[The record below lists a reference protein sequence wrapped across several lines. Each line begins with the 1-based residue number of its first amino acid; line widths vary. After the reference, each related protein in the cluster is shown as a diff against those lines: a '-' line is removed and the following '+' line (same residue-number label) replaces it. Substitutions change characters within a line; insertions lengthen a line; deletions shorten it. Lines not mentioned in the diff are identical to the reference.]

1 MNRSRVGWLAAPAIV
16 YLLVL
21 FLAPTAV
28 VLSYS
33 LLARDFHGGV
43 IRQFSW
49 DAWRQATDEITLRI
63 LARSVGLALGVTLVN
78 LLLAYPC
85 AAALSQM
92 PAARRRMLV
101 ILIGFPLITSLL
113 LRTYGW
119 MHLLPTPLRGNIW
132 GVGLVLVFNYFPFML
147 LPLLRA
153 YERADAGL
161 LHAAVDLGATPWQ
174 AFWRVT
180 WPLTRPGMLAG
191 AAMVFIPVMGEYLA
205 PTFIGNGKVELIGM
219 VIWKQFEQ
227 RNWPYAAACAVWL
240 TAIVLAP
247 MLLALVWRTKSSPEG
262 RT

>member
-1 MNRSRVGWLAAPAIV
+1 MRRSRLGWLAAPAIL
-16 YLLVL
+16 YLLAL
-21 FLAPTAV
+21 FLGPTAF

-33 LLARDFHGGV
+33 LLERDFHGGV
-43 IRQFSW
+43 IGQFSW
-49 DAWRQATDEITLRI
+49 EAWRQATDGITLRI
-63 LARSVGLALGVTLVN
+63 LLRSIALALGVTFVN
-78 LLLAYPC
+78 MLLAYPC

-92 PAARRRMLV
+92 SAARRQML
-101 ILIGFPLITSLL
+101 ILIIAFPLITSLL

-119 MHLLPTPLRGNIW
+119 MHLLPTILRGNIG

-161 LHAAVDLGATPWQ
+161 LHAAVDLGATPRQ

-180 WPLTRPGMLAG
+180 WPITRPGMLAG

-240 TAIVLAP
+240 TTIVLAP
-247 MLLALVWRTKSSPEG
+247 MLLALMWRTKPSAEG
-262 RT
+262 RS